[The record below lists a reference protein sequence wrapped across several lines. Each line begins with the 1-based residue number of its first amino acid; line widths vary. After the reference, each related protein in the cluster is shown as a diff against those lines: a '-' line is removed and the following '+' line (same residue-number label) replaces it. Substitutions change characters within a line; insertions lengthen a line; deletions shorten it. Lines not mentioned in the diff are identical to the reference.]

1 MRIENLEKCVYET
14 LNEINSIE
22 KLEIFLNFLGTGNI
36 HNFSPENI
44 LAIYGQNP
52 NVTVLGNY
60 DAWKRHGRYPLKNS
74 GIAVYP
80 FNTSGVLGRF
90 SEYLFDVAST
100 KGREIAIWAMTDEKR
115 KNYLSL
121 KKEIR
126 PLKVARNSYVSYFEL
141 QFFEDVRQ
149 EIETEHQDIVF
160 DDNHK
165 KVDIPIFIAFS
176 ATKVYLKRSGIEYS
190 LPEYV
195 KRCFDKYFM
204 NDGKLDATGVTLKL
218 LLLNLKNR

>member
-90 SEYLFDVAST
+90 SEI
-100 KGREIAIWAMTDEKR
+100 GRAH
-115 KNYLSL
+115 
-121 KKEIR
+121 
-126 PLKVARNSYVSYFEL
+126 V
-141 QFFEDVRQ
+141 
-149 EIETEHQDIVF
+149 
-160 DDNHK
+160 
-165 KVDIPIFIAFS
+165 
-176 ATKVYLKRSGIEYS
+176 
-190 LPEYV
+190 
-195 KRCFDKYFM
+195 
-204 NDGKLDATGVTLKL
+204 
-218 LLLNLKNR
+218 